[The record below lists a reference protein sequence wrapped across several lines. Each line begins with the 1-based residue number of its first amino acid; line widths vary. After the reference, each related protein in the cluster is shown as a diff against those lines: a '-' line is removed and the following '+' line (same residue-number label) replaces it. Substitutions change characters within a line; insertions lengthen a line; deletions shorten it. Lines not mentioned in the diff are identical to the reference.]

1 MKALITDLTR
11 MYDYHACAAGID
23 MDTGKRVRPVQ
34 LGRLSSRL
42 LASRGGP
49 LDIGNVVDFGRCRP
63 CGKPPEVEDVRFD
76 QRAVRLLRVMSEA
89 EFIETLRHATVDSLG
104 AVGPELVRR
113 GNGLTTASGK
123 GLCSLVLLR
132 ALEKP
137 VITIKDYGDGPRIR
151 MQQQS
156 GVSLSVTDVRL
167 YEYDLATPDEAKLAS
182 LTRAMQ
188 SADEI
193 MLSFGLGRAWQQ
205 PGDDQE
211 RHYLQLNN
219 LHVPNW
225 PDWRLSSER

>member
-76 QRAVRLLRVMSEA
+76 QRGVRLLKSMAPSDFMAMVSRAAADSLEV
-89 EFIETLRHATVDSLG
+89 IGPTLLRHGSA
-104 AVGPELVRR
+104 
-113 GNGLTTASGK
+113 LTTESGK
-123 GLCSLVLLR
+123 GSCSLVILR
-132 ALEKP
+132 APEP
-137 VITIKDYGDGPRIR
+137 PTITITNGRLRFRWLDG
-151 MQQQS
+151 
-156 GVSLSVTDVRL
+156 VWLSVTDVRL
-167 YEYDLATPDEAKLAS
+167 YQHDLATPDEAKLAS
-182 LTRAMQ
+182 LKRALA
-188 SADEI
+188 SAGDVY
-193 MLSFGLGRAWQQ
+193 LAFGLGRAWQQ
-205 PGDDQE
+205 PGDDRE

-219 LHVPNW
+219 IHVPQW
-225 PDWRLSSER
+225 PDWRLSPER